1 LIVATRR
8 KVGVVAASATTTSFL
23 CSQSFSDIL
32 SVMGKSRVSVKCKL
46 YNLGLVLKDTT
57 HLQNQAVS
65 SVSSSAKTPI
75 IRHIGWSRGFC

>member
-1 LIVATRR
+1 MMMGKPWLIDEERR
-8 KVGVVAASATTTSFL
+8 LRQLVEEGKGFNEI
-23 CSQSFSDIL
+23 SQL
-32 SVMGKSRVSVKCKL
+32 MGKSRVSVKCKI